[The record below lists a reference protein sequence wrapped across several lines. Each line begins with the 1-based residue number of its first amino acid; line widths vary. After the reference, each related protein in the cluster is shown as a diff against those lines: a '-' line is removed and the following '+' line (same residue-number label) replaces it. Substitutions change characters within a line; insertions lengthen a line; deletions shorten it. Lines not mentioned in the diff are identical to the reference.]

1 MEGAM
6 GKMIGAIA
14 CTLLMLAGTA
24 AVAAPADVK
33 GNADHPLVTRIPEFR
48 IGNFQDKD
56 FDRYE
61 FLVQDG
67 KKVSKVPVEGHFY
80 FYLYELNQGAAQ
92 PGDLKIVRNI
102 QNALA
107 KIGGKVLYE
116 GDGPKASTIKVA
128 RDGKETWVYVVAWPT
143 VYRLTVVE
151 REAMEQVVEANA
163 EAMGND
169 IKATGHV
176 AVYGIY
182 FDSGKADIKPESD
195 TVIAELAKLLKSN
208 ASLKLHVVGHTDN
221 TGAFDGNMKLSK
233 DRAAAVAK
241 ALEANHG
248 IATSRLNAYGV
259 GSLCPVATNRTDEGK
274 AKNRRV
280 ELVEQ

>member
-1 MEGAM
+1 M
-6 GKMIGAIA
+6 GKVIGAIV
-14 CTLLMLAGTA
+14 CTLLMLGGTA
-24 AVAAPADVK
+24 AGAAPQADVK
-33 GNADHPLVTRIPEFR
+33 GSADHPLLTRMPEFR
-48 IGNFQDKD
+48 IGNYQDKD

-67 KKVSKVPVEGHFY
+67 KKVNKVPIEGHFY
-80 FYLYELNQGAAQ
+80 YYLYELNQGAVQ

-128 RDGKETWVYVVAWPT
+128 KDGKETWVYVVAWPT

-169 IKATGHV
+169 IRATGHV

-182 FDSGKADIKPESD
+182 FDTGKADIKPESD
-195 TVIAELAKLLKSN
+195 AVIAELAKLLTSN
-208 ASLKLHVVGHTDN
+208 AALKLHVVGHTDN
-221 TGAFDGNMKLSK
+221 TGTFDGNMKLSK

-241 ALEANHG
+241 ALETKHG
-248 IATSRLNAYGV
+248 IAASRLNAYGV
-259 GSLCPVATNRTDEGK
+259 GSLCPVASNRTDEGK